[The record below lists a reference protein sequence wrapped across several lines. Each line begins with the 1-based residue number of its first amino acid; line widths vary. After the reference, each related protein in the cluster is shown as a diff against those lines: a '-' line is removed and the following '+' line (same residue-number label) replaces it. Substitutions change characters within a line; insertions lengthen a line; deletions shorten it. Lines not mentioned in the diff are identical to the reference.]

1 MSMRPLPPL
10 VTSPSHWLLGPSYYA
25 RRDPVHWITQW
36 AREYGEIFRV
46 KSPFG
51 HATIIT
57 SPELARHVLADRYSH
72 YQQKSQP
79 YAVLRILMGNGLVT
93 SEGEFWRGQ
102 RKLVQPAFHRRR
114 LNALFAMMVDRVTN
128 VIARLTPEAQSEEA
142 VDFAPLLSQLTLD
155 IISRAMFS
163 SDVQGAAAE

>member
-1 MSMRPLPPL
+1 MTMRSLPPL
-10 VTSPSHWLLGPSYYA
+10 VTSPKHWLLGPSYYA

-36 AREYGEIFRV
+36 AGEYGEIFRV

-102 RKLVQPAFHRRR
+102 RKLVQPAFYRRR
-114 LNALFAMMVDRVTN
+114 LDALFAMMVERVADL
-128 VIARLTPEAQSEEA
+128 VARFEKIAAA
-142 VDFAPLLSQLTLD
+142 KAPIDIVPYLSHLTLD
-155 IISRAMFS
+155 VNSRAMFS
-163 SDVQGAAAE
+163 SD

>member
-102 RKLVQPAFHRRR
+102 RKLVQPAFYRRR
-114 LNALFAMMVDRVTN
+114 LDALFAMMVERTNDFVARFRV
-128 VIARLTPEAQSEEA
+128 AAESGEA
-142 VDFAPLLSQLTLD
+142 VDLATPLSELTVD

-163 SDVQGAAAE
+163 SDVQGAAA